1 MVAVASP
8 ARRLSDEE
16 ARKLMTE
23 QAALVALTKHPS
35 WPTAVAVV
43 ENKVSRLEAVALAR
57 VLSPTGL
64 DPAKAA
70 YMSGLRDGIR
80 YLLSVC
86 HGAEDRLEGVLK
98 RHGVQPEGE

>member
-1 MVAVASP
+1 MDGVAIGINRSDTS
-8 ARRLSDEE
+8 ARTDI
-16 ARKLMTE
+16 ARSRRFYG
-23 QAALVALTKHPS
+23 PS
-35 WPTAVAVV
+35 
-43 ENKVSRLEAVALAR
+43 NRFN